1 MLMEDEQTTN
11 EPARIAFQ
19 KRIPINATIELV
31 TQCNLRC
38 EHCYIPAHTST
49 GLPFEQITSILDQL
63 HEMGT
68 LYLLLTG
75 GEIFLRPDIM
85 EIIRYARRKGLRV
98 TLFSNATCVTEEQ
111 IAELKELHITQFS
124 CTIFSMNPEIHDAIT
139 GVKGSLQK
147 TLRTMALVKKY
158 GIPGDVKNVIMKRN
172 LADWK
177 AVHEYAVENGFSHV
191 APPNVVPKSNG
202 DKSPLELALNFEQTR
217 DVWRQQDECGLKE
230 PFQKGWNESD
240 YICKP
245 LQNSIFIDSNGDLY
259 PCISLYY
266 KFGNILQ
273 QPLRDIWNKS
283 EKHKYI
289 LSLKKKDFS
298 ICTACETKE
307 YCSKCPGNALL
318 EKGDCFA
325 CSTLDKRLST
335 IAKEMYAAPEETAV
349 CPLSQK

>member
-1 MLMEDEQTTN
+1 MAVWWRESFT
-11 EPARIAFQ
+11 RILPPRAY
-19 KRIPINATIELV
+19 TI
-31 TQCNLRC
+31 
-38 EHCYIPAHTST
+38 S
-49 GLPFEQITSILDQL
+49 
-63 HEMGT
+63 
-68 LYLLLTG
+68 LT
-75 GEIFLRPDIM
+75 
-85 EIIRYARRKGLRV
+85 
-98 TLFSNATCVTEEQ
+98 
-111 IAELKELHITQFS
+111 
-124 CTIFSMNPEIHDAIT
+124 
-139 GVKGSLQK
+139 
-147 TLRTMALVKKY
+147 
-158 GIPGDVKNVIMKRN
+158 
-172 LADWK
+172 W
-177 AVHEYAVENGFSHV
+177 
-191 APPNVVPKSNG
+191 
-202 DKSPLELALNFEQTR
+202 QTR

-349 CPLSQK
+349 CPLSQKWDHFAFSILESLKHLGRELAKRSG